1 MKFGLRCLML
11 LLIAVSTQAA
21 EPLKPTAPAV
31 AASEQGATPATG
43 RGEAA
48 KKVRCVN
55 EQITGSRFAKRVC
68 HTEEEWARIKE
79 NGVEAVKNIQSK
91 PIPVQAG

>member
-1 MKFGLRCLML
+1 MKLVLNGL
-11 LLIAVSTQAA
+11 LLLLFAVPAHAA
-21 EPLKPTAPAV
+21 EPAKPTAPA
-31 AASEQGATPATG
+31 AMPAEQQPATAAG